1 MIPRSGMAG
10 ASAFPPPL
18 ETLMRFA
25 PAAAALSLAL
35 ALTASGGFAAPRAP
49 DARAAALIAQ
59 GQSALQAGDTQAA
72 VDAFEAA
79 LALDPAHTPTLLRLA
94 EAARANGLQG
104 KAIRYYR
111 EALERE
117 PRNLEALAGEGA
129 ALAEKGA
136 LAKARERL
144 ALVEKTC
151 GKNPCAPAQ
160 TLAAAIARGP
170 ATRIQTAEAVVPTAQ
185 PAQSN

>member
-1 MIPRSGMAG
+1 MA
-10 ASAFPPPL
+10 APPATSPYL

-35 ALTASGGFAAPRAP
+35 VLTASGGFAAPRAP

-59 GQSALQAGDTQAA
+59 GDAALQAGDAQGAI
-72 VDAFEAA
+72 DAFESA
-79 LALDPAHTPTLLRLA
+79 LAVEPGHTPILLRLA
-94 EAARANGLQG
+94 EAARASDLQG

-117 PRNLEALAGEGA
+117 PKNLAALAGEGA

-136 LAKARERL
+136 LAKAKERL
-144 ALVEKTC
+144 AQLEKAC
-151 GKNPCAPAQ
+151 GKQACAPAQ

-170 ATRIQTAEAVVPTAQ
+170 VARVQTAEAVLPTAQ
-185 PAQSN
+185 PAQAN

>member
-1 MIPRSGMAG
+1 
-10 ASAFPPPL
+10 
-18 ETLMRFA
+18 MRFA
-25 PAAAALSLAL
+25 PVAAALSLAL
-35 ALTASGGFAAPRAP
+35 VVSASSGFAAQRSA

-59 GQSALQAGDTQAA
+59 GDAALQAGDNQGA

-79 LALDPAHTPTLLRLA
+79 FAVDPGYTPVLLRLA
-94 EAARANGLQG
+94 AAARANDLQG

-117 PRNLEALAGEGA
+117 PKNIHALAGEGA

-136 LAKARERL
+136 LAKAKERL
-144 ALVEKTC
+144 AAVEKAC
-151 GKNPCAPAQ
+151 GKDACPPAV

-170 ATRIQTAEAVVPTAQ
+170 VTRVQTAEVVLPSAQ
-185 PAQSN
+185 PAQTN